1 MLWEIYVRHNA
12 LEISLE
18 KRMLQNVIDL
28 IISKA
33 NTVFNDENFSKFK
46 NKCAS

>member
-1 MLWEIYVRHNA
+1 
-12 LEISLE
+12 
-18 KRMLQNVIDL
+18 MLQNVIDL